1 MSRTTRLKRQAGMM
15 AAGVALTALLLCS
28 VILILPA
35 NRSRGTKLLEKTLI
49 QMEQL
54 KNYDLIIIEKAPGY
68 ELSFQGRVEN
78 GDKLSGILPDYE
90 LEILS
95 KDNLLFMKQ
104 QEAPEWDK
112 AENLGL
118 QGLAGFLITPLELL
132 QERKDCFRDAVMGEA
147 ISLGEITC
155 QTAYFTV
162 TEPEKIVQRLFPQID
177 CTVIDEVIIGAAV
190 AEPDCILKQLR
201 ILVEFGGNK
210 NEKIERCY
218 YLEQ

>member
-78 GDKLSGILPDYE
+78 GDQLSGILPDYE

-95 KDNLLFMKQ
+95 KDNLLLMK
-104 QEAPEWDK
+104 PVSYTHLDVYK
-112 AENLGL
+112 R
-118 QGLAGFLITPLELL
+118 QGL
-132 QERKDCFRDAVMGEA
+132 R
-147 ISLGEITC
+147 
-155 QTAYFTV
+155 
-162 TEPEKIVQRLFPQID
+162 
-177 CTVIDEVIIGAAV
+177 
-190 AEPDCILKQLR
+190 
-201 ILVEFGGNK
+201 GGK
-210 NEKIERCY
+210 K
-218 YLEQ
+218 